1 MDRQAKRLLEFGP
14 FRMDLEERVLMR
26 DQEAITLSPKA
37 FETLLVLV
45 QHSERVV
52 LKDDLMKTLWPDTF
66 VEESNLSQHIFQLRK
81 ALGDRAHDPEYIVT
95 VPGRGYRFA
104 HKVAELT
111 EPDGDLI
118 VHSRS
123 IQSVTIEEIE
133 SSQDSGVVGSFS
145 STSQSPWDSIL
156 GAEATTEAVPL
167 PESSH
172 FLSGRRAPLWMYLI
186 AVSFIGY
193 FILLVHNNLL
203 GPPEAGFSAYYAG
216 GRMILSEIFPNSAA
230 ERAGLQRNDRVV
242 TVEGQRVRNLADW
255 QAISTNLVGGR
266 TYRLEIERGNQR
278 LESML
283 SIGTIPQS
291 AFWTTWDWEEFLAAR
306 MTQLLELL
314 LALLIA
320 FRLPGDLAAR
330 VGALFLATLSVS
342 NPFPPYGF
350 AAAIRQFPLPVSVL
364 LWMIAVSAA
373 LASPFFFVFGLVFP
387 RPLLRGRWPWL
398 LACLFALAL
407 VPPVAYDGYYVVFRP
422 DRLTGLMPDWFLQ
435 VVLMVVLAY
444 IVGGVVAMVVNYR
457 RLRDPNERR
466 RLRVLLAGLGVAW
479 LSAVPLILYLYL
491 PGGAKLLG
499 PYFSSHVSSLVS
511 LFYLA
516 FPISFAYAILR
527 HRLFDIR
534 VMIRQGIKY
543 ALSRRFVLSL
553 VPACGAVLLL
563 DLYVHRA
570 QTIGAILQERGW
582 GYLLLGCLAAVAHK
596 KREPWMK
603 ALDRRFFR
611 EHYDAQRLLGEVVE
625 KVRKAGSIERVGPNV
640 VAQIEAALHPE
651 FAEMLVLDPQKRH
664 YVVLASAP
672 AGQTPPPLAAD
683 GKLVAL
689 VRVLGKPL
697 EVAHSE
703 YGWLAQKLP
712 PEETD
717 HLRRTRLG
725 LLVPIA
731 TGSNRA
737 GAMLALG
744 VKRSE
749 EPYSRED
756 QEFLVAIAAS
766 LALLLEKPLKIPA
779 AADTS

>member
-1 MDRQAKRLLEFGP
+1 MDRQAKHLLEFGP

-26 DQEAITLSPKA
+26 DQETITLSPKA

-45 QHSERVV
+45 QNSERVV

-66 VEESNLSQHIFQLRK
+66 VEESNLSQHIFMLRK

-104 HKVAELT
+104 QKVEEST
-111 EPDGDLI
+111 EPDCDLI

-123 IQSVTIEEIE
+123 VQRVTVEETE
-133 SSQDSGVVGSFS
+133 SSQDNEVVGTFL
-145 STSQSPWDSIL
+145 STSQSPWNLNL
-156 GAEATTEAVPL
+156 GVKAKVEAL
-167 PESSH
+167 PESFH
-172 FLSGRRAPLWMYLI
+172 FLSTRRAPLWMYLI

-193 FILLVHNNLL
+193 FILLVQNNLL
-203 GPPEAGFSAYYAG
+203 GPPEAGFSASYAG
-216 GRMILSEIFPNSAA
+216 GRMVLSEISPNSAA

-242 TVEGQRVRNLADW
+242 TVEGQPVRNLADW

-266 TYRLEIERGNQR
+266 IYRLGIERGNQR
-278 LESML
+278 VESML

-291 AFWTTWDWEEFLAAR
+291 AFWTPWDWEEFLAPR
-306 MTQLLELL
+306 MTQLLELV
-314 LALLIA
+314 LAILIA
-320 FRLPGDLAAR
+320 FRLPEDLAAR

-342 NPFPPYGF
+342 NPFPPYGL
-350 AAAIRQFPLPVSVL
+350 AATIRQFPLPVSLL
-364 LWMIAVSAA
+364 LWMISVSAT
-373 LASPFFFVFGLVFP
+373 LASPFFFVFCLVFP

-398 LACLFALAL
+398 LACLFALFL
-407 VPPVAYDGYYVVFRP
+407 VPPIAYDGYYVVYRP

-435 VVLMVVLAY
+435 MVLVVVLAY

-457 RLRDPNERR
+457 RMQDVNERR

-491 PGGAKLLG
+491 PGAAKLLG
-499 PYFSSHVSSLVS
+499 PYFSSHASSLVS

-553 VPACGAVLLL
+553 VPACVAVLLL

-570 QTIGAILQERGW
+570 QTIGAILEDRGW
-582 GYLLLGCLAAVAHK
+582 GYLLLGCLAAVAHA
-596 KREPWMK
+596 KRESWMN

-625 KVRKAGSIERVGPNV
+625 RVRQAGSVERVGSNV
-640 VAQIEAALHPE
+640 VTQIEAALHPE

-672 AGQTPPPLAAD
+672 AGKTAPPLAAND
-683 GKLVAL
+683 KLVAL
-689 VRVLGKPL
+689 VRILGKPL

-703 YGWLAQKLP
+703 HGWLAQQLP

-731 TGSNRA
+731 TKSNRA

-749 EPYSRED
+749 EPYSHED
-756 QEFLVAIAAS
+756 QDFLVAIGAS
-766 LALLLEKPLKIPA
+766 LALLLNKPLRVSTD
-779 AADTS
+779 ADTK